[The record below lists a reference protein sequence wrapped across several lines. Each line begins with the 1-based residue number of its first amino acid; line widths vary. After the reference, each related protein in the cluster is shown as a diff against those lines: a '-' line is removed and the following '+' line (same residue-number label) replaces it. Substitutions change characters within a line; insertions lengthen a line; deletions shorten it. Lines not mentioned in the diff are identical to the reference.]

1 MEREVSV
8 FRKAFLAPVVL
19 AIVAVMAVPAGASW
33 GRGGGSNPG
42 TIVDVLIAKSSTD
55 GFDQNP
61 RDYDIL
67 ITAATT
73 ADLVG
78 ALSDPSAQLTVFAP
92 DDAAFVRTAQT
103 LGFTGSDEAGAW
115 NFLVGAFTQLGNGD
129 PIPVLTT
136 VLLYHVAPERLRA
149 FRVLFSRQ
157 IDTLANASFGVRFF
171 QLVDNAPKL
180 PNPYLNFF
188 ALDQRASNGVIH
200 GITRVLIPIDIG

>member
-1 MEREVSV
+1 V

-19 AIVAVMAVPAGASW
+19 AIVAVMAVPAGATW
-33 GRGGGSNPG
+33 GRGGGSRPG
-42 TIVDVLIAKSSTD
+42 TIVDVLVAKSSTD

-67 ITAATT
+67 ITAATA

-78 ALSDPSAQLTVFAP
+78 ALSDPAAQLTLFAP
-92 DDAAFVRTAQT
+92 DDAAFVRTAQS
-103 LGFTGSDEAGAW
+103 LGFTGWDEEGAW
-115 NFLVGAFTQLGNGD
+115 NFLVGALTQLGNGD

-136 VLLYHVAPERLRA
+136 VLLYHVAPERLGV

-157 IDTLANASFGVRFF
+157 IDTLANASFGVRFI

-180 PNPYLNFF
+180 PNPYLNVF

-200 GITRVLIPIDIG
+200 GITRVLIPVDIG

>member
-1 MEREVSV
+1 M

-19 AIVAVMAVPAGASW
+19 AIVAVMAVPAGATW
-33 GRGGGSNPG
+33 GWGGGGGGSKPG
-42 TIVDVLIAKSSTD
+42 TIVDVLVAKSSTD

-67 ITAATT
+67 IQAATT

-92 DDAAFVRTAQT
+92 DDAAFVRTART
-103 LGFTGSDEAGAW
+103 LGFTGSDEEGAW

-136 VLLYHVAPERLRA
+136 VLLYHVAPERLGA
-149 FRVLFSRQ
+149 LQVVFSRQ
-157 IDTLANASFGVRFF
+157 IDTLADVADASFGVRLF
-171 QLVDNAPKL
+171 QLIDNAPKL
-180 PNPYLNFF
+180 PNPYLNIS
-188 ALDQRASNGVIH
+188 ALNQRASNGVIH
-200 GITRVLIPIDIG
+200 GITRVLIPLDIG

>member
-1 MEREVSV
+1 V

-19 AIVAVMAVPAGASW
+19 AIVAVMAVPAGATW
-33 GRGGGSNPG
+33 GRGGGSRPG
-42 TIVDVLIAKSSTD
+42 TIVDVLVAKSSTD

-67 ITAATT
+67 ITAATA

-78 ALSDPSAQLTVFAP
+78 ALSDPAAQLTLFAP
-92 DDAAFVRTAQT
+92 DDAAFVRTAQS
-103 LGFTGSDEAGAW
+103 LGFTGWDEEGAW
-115 NFLVGAFTQLGNGD
+115 NFLVGALTQLGNGD

-136 VLLYHVAPERLRA
+136 VLLYHVAPERLGV

-157 IDTLANASFGVRFF
+157 IDTLANASFGVRFI

-180 PNPYLNFF
+180 PNPYLNVF

-200 GITRVLIPIDIG
+200 GITRLLIPVDIG

>member
-1 MEREVSV
+1 V

-19 AIVAVMAVPAGASW
+19 AIVAVMAIPAGASW
-33 GRGGGSNPG
+33 GRGGGSRPG
-42 TIVDVLIAKSSTD
+42 TIVDVLVAKSSTD

-67 ITAATT
+67 ITAATA

-92 DDAAFVRTAQT
+92 DDAAFVRTART
-103 LGFTGSDEAGAW
+103 LGFTGWDEQGAW
-115 NFLVGAFTQLGNGD
+115 NFLVGAFTQLGDGD

-136 VLLYHVAPERLRA
+136 VLLYHVAPERLGA
-149 FRVLFSRQ
+149 LQVVFSRQ
-157 IDTLANASFGVRFF
+157 VDTLADASFGVRFF
-171 QLVDNAPKL
+171 ELVDNAPKL

-188 ALDQRASNGVIH
+188 ALNQRASNGVIH
-200 GITRVLIPIDIG
+200 GITRVLIPVDIG